1 MTVQNIFYAK
11 RDAKKSVKISI
22 VKYIWTWRICSCR
35 NLSFVCTSLRV
46 VIIYNININ
55 ICLHFARLSE
65 LWWYPSSGE
74 GPTFRPTQCYK
85 FISAGFLLSMI
96 AHILDLFA
104 RIPFITPRFSRT
116 CPLLPDRR
124 NEQLPLKELRASM
137 KAPWDVNKTFWLCL
151 LLSPS
156 LPSLFFSQA

>member
-1 MTVQNIFYAK
+1 MGQIDQLLRRIAGAPVRTV
-11 RDAKKSVKISI
+11 RRWRSRGISWKVI
-22 VKYIWTWRICSCR
+22 TS
-35 NLSFVCTSLRV
+35 NLLPVPSLS
-46 VIIYNININ
+46 IIHHQ
-55 ICLHFARLSE
+55 LL
-65 LWWYPSSGE
+65 PSRAGNGE
-74 GPTFRPTQCYK
+74 GPNFRPTQCYK

-104 RIPFITPRFSRT
+104 RIPFITPRFSKT
-116 CPLLPDRR
+116 CPFLPDRR

-156 LPSLFFSQA
+156 LPSLFLSQE